1 MSNSRPQPTLVD
13 YMAIAISPAL
23 IIVLVGSLA
32 FFLLMVFYTGQYEGA
47 IYWTTGCFVFAA
59 VLISRVSIVEGAERA
74 SVFGLALGGVA
85 ALAMVKF
92 TDHPWGA
99 WLVLGIIW
107 WCASH
112 LVWNCTLVDDEDDS
126 SGEGL
131 LEAAGF
137 DAALA
142 AGTIAT
148 PAEAQRQASS
158 VPRRAQGCRSRSR
171 GTAPRGPQPWV
182 KRAYS
187 WWQRSA
193 SRKAPPGLTL
203 VYFSLAAL
211 PLFGVG
217 QHFVENDQRVEAFH
231 CVLGYVAS
239 ALGLL
244 ITTSFLGLRR
254 YPPAP
259 PGDATGNGRHMA
271 GRGSH
276 DGRGGTVA
284 GHAHSAPQ
292 PRIFNFFPDWH
303 AQFAAARGIVVR
315 TAAK

>member
-47 IYWTTGCFVFAA
+47 LYWTTGCFVFAA

-158 VPRRAQGCRSRSR
+158 VPRRRRAVAAVAA
-171 GTAPRGPQPWV
+171 APPPAAPQPWV

-193 SRKAPPGLTL
+193 SRKAPRID
-203 VYFSLAAL
+203 A
-211 PLFGVG
+211 
-217 QHFVENDQRVEAFH
+217 
-231 CVLGYVAS
+231 
-239 ALGLL
+239 GLL
-244 ITTSFLGLRR
+244 FAGSIAAVWRGPAFRGKRSESGSLSLRAGLRR
-254 YPPAP
+254 KCLGTFDHDQLLGA
-259 PGDATGNGRHMA
+259 ATLSARRRLEMPLEMA
-271 GRGSH
+271 GTWLGV
-276 DGRGGTVA
+276 GAMMA
-284 GHAHSAPQ
+284 GAVLLLAMLI
-292 PRIFNFFPDWH
+292 PRPTPNI
-303 AQFAAARGIVVR
+303 QFLP
-315 TAAK
+315 